1 MQYKCPQCGHVST
14 EAGNC
19 PMCNVPMQP
28 VSGEASGP
36 APTVPSEPAPTT
48 PVEPAAPAAP
58 PEKPPAPAGPPPPA
72 A

>member
-1 MQYKCPQCGHVST
+1 MQYKCPQCGHLST

-28 VSGEASGP
+28 VEGGA
-36 APTVPSEPAPTT
+36 APGPTT
-48 PVEPAAPAAP
+48 PVAPEAAPAG
-58 PEKPPAPAGPPPPA
+58 PAPEAPEEESPTPPMPPPPPA